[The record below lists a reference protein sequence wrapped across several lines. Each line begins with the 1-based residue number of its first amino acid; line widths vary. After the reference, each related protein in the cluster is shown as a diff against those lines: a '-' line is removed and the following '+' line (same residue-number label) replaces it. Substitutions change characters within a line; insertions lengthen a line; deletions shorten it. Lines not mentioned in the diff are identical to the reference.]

1 MMEYAAENHMASCIT
16 VSVNEKET
24 KVIEWLKKNE
34 FTEGPPVA
42 HWRYSGRQT
51 SLWYKQIPQELWNKY
66 HLGEDEEDDD
76 YDEEHDY

>member
-1 MMEYAAENHMASCIT
+1 MASCIT

-42 HWRYSGRQT
+42 HWRYGGHQT
-51 SLWYKQIPQELWNKY
+51 SLWFKQIPEEIWNKY
-66 HLGEDEEDDD
+66 NLDDEE
-76 YDEEHDY
+76 